1 MVLSV
6 NLSFTAHGRRVQ
18 EECRDAV
25 KDIIREKLSCL
36 TPAELAGLSVALEKL
51 KNVGAKLE

>member
-6 NLSFTAHGRRVQ
+6 NLSLTAHGRRVL

-25 KDIIREKLSCL
+25 KNVIREKLSRL
-36 TPAELAGLSVALEKL
+36 TPTELAGLSVALEKL